1 MFCLAAQRLNV
12 KILFLFSP
20 MMTVLMT
27 ALTECLA
34 VVYFL
39 ETNVESSGSNS
50 SSAKSGVTVTAL
62 ENQTMPVSFVV

>member
-1 MFCLAAQRLNV
+1 MFFLAAQRLNV
-12 KILFLFSP
+12 KILFLFTP

-27 ALTECLA
+27 ALIA

-39 ETNVESSGSNS
+39 KTNVESSGSSS